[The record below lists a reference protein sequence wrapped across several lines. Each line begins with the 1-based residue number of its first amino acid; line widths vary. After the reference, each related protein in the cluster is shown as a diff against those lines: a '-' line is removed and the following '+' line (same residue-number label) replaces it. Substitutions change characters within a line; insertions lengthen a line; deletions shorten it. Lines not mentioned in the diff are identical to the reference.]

1 MATPCSERAA
11 RVLLDFHDAHG
22 DVRVRTDAQGR
33 YAVRLRTGRYV
44 VRITPAMRIGRGL
57 EPTVVVVRRAMRA
70 DFDLDTG
77 IR

>member
-11 RVLLDFHDAHG
+11 HVVLDFHTARR

-33 YAVRLRTGRYV
+33 YAVRLAPGRYL
-44 VRITPAMRIGRGL
+44 VRFSPAPASGRGIA
-57 EPTVVVVRRAMRA
+57 PAVVVVRRALRA
-70 DFDLDTG
+70 DFNIDTG